1 MEELIERI
9 DKLRVEH
16 NYSIYEL
23 AVRSG
28 LSVNTIK
35 YLYKKKSFPNIRTI
49 YSICEAFEIPIWLLF
64 YKSESNSFIT
74 KSEYTLINNFSNL
87 SVTGKRLLLELS
99 ENLKYLALT
108 LEQYNNIAGFFMTLG
123 DSIAENTDLISKL
136 PTQEGLE
143 KILTN
148 EVRSRMFRIEN
159 IVKNGQEMM
168 TASVEKGLSKQTEV
182 LKELLHKEINRM
194 MSELKANW
202 KLKLKW
208 ILIGAILPSMLLIL
222 QLILR

>member
-1 MEELIERI
+1 MIKDLYELQQIGELVERI

-23 AVRSG
+23 AVRSGLSVNTIRSG

-99 ENLKYLALT
+99 ENLK
-108 LEQYNNIAGFFMTLG
+108 
-123 DSIAENTDLISKL
+123 
-136 PTQEGLE
+136 
-143 KILTN
+143 
-148 EVRSRMFRIEN
+148 
-159 IVKNGQEMM
+159 
-168 TASVEKGLSKQTEV
+168 
-182 LKELLHKEINRM
+182 
-194 MSELKANW
+194 
-202 KLKLKW
+202 
-208 ILIGAILPSMLLIL
+208 
-222 QLILR
+222 